1 MTIVQPNSNR
11 SRLSRFLRKLLL
23 LQVSY
28 LCFLNINTNATETYN
43 NRIEYK
49 QALYALE
56 TGQLSSYRKI
66 RKRIDD
72 DYALVPYLDYQYK
85 LRNLSS
91 VNRSEALALR
101 NQWKE
106 LPIGERF
113 FTRWLRFQVRN
124 GRWEEAL
131 SHGREKLSTKESCL
145 FLHALYQN
153 GDKNEALD
161 MVAPLWIVGKSQDK
175 ACDPIFAK
183 WITSGRLTEEIAWQR
198 LQLALDNNSSVLARY
213 LLRFFNEHRK
223 EAESYLNAHYRPA
236 NVLKPKQFSDNR
248 WGREALSNG
257 LLRYGKSHPEETK
270 RIWDAYLNI
279 FSFSD
284 KEKNIV
290 EGELAVLLAKS
301 GEIPLEVNESF
312 SPSTIEL
319 IANET
324 IATLDP
330 KTMIVWIESLP
341 KDYQAKAKWRYWL
354 GRGLTNTGD
363 KRGID
368 ILKELAKERT
378 YYGFLAA
385 HDLGIEPSLNESLPG
400 TEPLRVSALAA
411 VMRLTE
417 LYAVEDFTNGRR
429 EWLHLDEKLALA
441 DKAAL
446 IEYLSQIG
454 WLDLAIIAA
463 NRAELTDLLQVR
475 FPTPYLETFRRHAF
489 QTSIPVNF
497 LIAVARQESAF
508 NSTAVSSANALGLMQ
523 LLLPTAQQTANRIRF
538 RKPTRSHLFD
548 PRINIKL
555 GSHHL
560 AGLMR
565 QFGDNRVLAAAAYN
579 AGARRVTNW
588 QKKSRGLPT
597 VAWIETIPF
606 KETRNYVKNVIAFS
620 YVYSARLGI
629 HQPVWSVHERY
640 IP

>member
-1 MTIVQPNSNR
+1 MTIVRLNSNR
-11 SRLSRFLRKLLL
+11 SQLSHLLTKLLL

-28 LCFLNINTNATETYN
+28 LCFLTINAKATETYN
-43 NRIEYK
+43 YRIEYK
-49 QALYALE
+49 KALYALE
-56 TGQLSSYRKI
+56 TGQLSSYKKI
-66 RKRIDD
+66 RKGID
-72 DYALVPYLDYQYK
+72 DYALAPYLDYKYK

-91 VNRSEALALR
+91 VKRSEALALR

-124 GRWEEAL
+124 GRWEEAI
-131 SHGREKLSTKESCL
+131 SHGKEKLSTKESCL
-145 FLHALYQN
+145 FLHALHQN
-153 GDKNEALD
+153 GNKNEALD
-161 MVAPLWIVGKSQDK
+161 KVAPLWTVGKSQDK

-183 WITSGRLTEEIAWQR
+183 WITSGRLTEDIAWQR

-213 LLRFFNEHRK
+213 LLRFFNEHRE
-223 EAESYLNAHYRPA
+223 EAESYINAHYHPA
-236 NVLKPKQFSDNR
+236 NVLKPNQFSDNR

-257 LLRYGKSHPEETK
+257 LLRYAKSHPKEAK
-270 RIWDAYLNI
+270 SIWQKYVNI
-279 FSFSD
+279 FSYSN
-284 KEKNIV
+284 KEQNIV
-290 EGELAVLLAKS
+290 EEELAVLLAKS
-301 GEIPLEVNESF
+301 GEIAFEVNQTF

-324 IATLDP
+324 ITTQDP
-330 KTMIVWIESLP
+330 KIMVVWIDSLP
-341 KDYQAKAKWRYWL
+341 NDYRAKAKWRYWL
-354 GRGLTNTGD
+354 GKSLTNTGD

-368 ILKELAKERT
+368 LLKGLAKERT

-385 HDLGIEPSLNESLPG
+385 HDLGIEPSLNESPPG
-400 TEPLRVSALAA
+400 TEPFRISTLPSV
-411 VMRLTE
+411 VRLTE

-429 EWLHLDEKLALA
+429 EWLLLDEKLKSG

-446 IEYLSQIG
+446 IEYVSQIG

-463 NRAELTDLLQVR
+463 NRAELTDLLHVR

-489 QTSIPVNF
+489 QTNIPVNF

-538 RKPTRSHLFD
+538 KKPTRSHLFD

-560 AGLMR
+560 AELMR
-565 QFGDNRVLAAAAYN
+565 KFGDNRVLAAAAYN

-588 QKKSRGLPT
+588 LKDSRGLPT

-629 HQPVWSVHERY
+629 HQPVWNVHERY